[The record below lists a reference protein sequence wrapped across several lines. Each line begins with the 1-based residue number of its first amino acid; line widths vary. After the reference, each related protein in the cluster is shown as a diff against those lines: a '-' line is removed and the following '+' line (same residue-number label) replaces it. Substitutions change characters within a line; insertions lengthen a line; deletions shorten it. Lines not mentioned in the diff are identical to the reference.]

1 MKIAMSMTAKAPLV
15 YEVIEARLDSVAVA
29 DAPVADALP
38 VAEADSDPDA
48 EAVVGDD
55 APEV

>member
-1 MKIAMSMTAKAPLV
+1 MSMTAKAPLV